1 MMQDLAVKTTTEE
14 EKVPLL
20 CAVLCAMLCAVLCAM
35 LCAVL
40 CAMLCAM
47 LCAALCCCA
56 QKFIRETWMKQE
68 VPKMDNSIVA
78 RLKNFNLAT
87 KVFLKA
93 LIVVLA
99 VVVTGWCA
107 RVWIGL
113 ACYRG
118 SNTVACKALSVVVT
132 VCEGELV
139 MLLFMSLCVA
149 AIVGGVVA
157 ILSAF

>member
-1 MMQDLAVKTTTEE
+1 LAAKVYTEKD
-14 EKVPLL
+14 KVPLL
-20 CAVLCAMLCAVLCAM
+20 CAMLLYAMLLCATTVLCAMLLCATT
-35 LCAVL
+35 V
-40 CAMLCAM
+40 

-56 QKFIRETWMKQE
+56 QKYYRETWMKQE

-78 RLKNFNLAT
+78 RLKNFNPAT